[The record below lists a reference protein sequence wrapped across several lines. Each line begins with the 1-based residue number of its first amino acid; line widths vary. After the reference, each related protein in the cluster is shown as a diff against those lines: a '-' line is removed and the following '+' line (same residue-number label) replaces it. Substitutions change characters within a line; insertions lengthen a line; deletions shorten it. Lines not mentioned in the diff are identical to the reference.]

1 MRANKDDII
10 NGDATIAVS
19 TSRRR
24 ALMNADD
31 AVPTTYVQE
40 SSGLSIPSGMSGTV
54 AVNLSRFDLN
64 LLLVLDA
71 VLTEGGVA
79 KAARRLH
86 VTPSA
91 VSNALAR
98 LRLMLG
104 DQLLTRK
111 GRGIVP
117 TPRALELGPILA
129 KGLRD
134 LHDAV
139 RAGGFSPATTT
150 RRFTIALS
158 DVGQA
163 ALLPRIVALFLKEM
177 PRARLRAVGIDSLV
191 LLGGLAGPEVDVV
204 IGPEPA
210 DGDIHAERLFEQNAV
225 LICREGHPAL
235 SKGSD
240 PGSTAGLRHVAI
252 DMAPGQ
258 VLRDLAGAAY
268 ARAGV
273 VRDVVMTVPTFSAA
287 AAVVSATDLVATVP
301 ASLFGVVG
309 PLLRLRTLSAPI
321 PPLPIVTN
329 LCWHERTHADP
340 AAAAFRELVQRAS
353 AMSPPSA
360 RAGGA
365 PGRAGQAR
373 TRRGRRRAGGQQ

>member
-10 NGDATIAVS
+10 NGDVTIAVS

-24 ALMNADD
+24 AHMNADD
-31 AVPTTYVQE
+31 AVPTTYVQQ
-40 SSGLSIPSGMSGTV
+40 SSGLPVPSGVSGAV

-91 VSNALAR
+91 ISNALAR
-98 LRLMLG
+98 LRILLG

-204 IGPEPA
+204 IGPEAA

-240 PGSTAGLRHVAI
+240 PRSTGSLRHVAI

-309 PLLRLRTLSAPI
+309 PLLRLRTLPAPI

-329 LCWHERTHADP
+329 LCWHERTNADP
-340 AAAAFRELVQRAS
+340 AAAAFRDLVQRAS
-353 AMSPPSA
+353 AMSPPST

-365 PGRAGQAR
+365 PGRTGKAR
-373 TRRGRRRAGGQQ
+373 TRRGRRRAAGQ

>member
-1 MRANKDDII
+1 
-10 NGDATIAVS
+10 
-19 TSRRR
+19 
-24 ALMNADD
+24 
-31 AVPTTYVQE
+31 
-40 SSGLSIPSGMSGTV
+40 MS
-54 AVNLSRFDLN
+54 LSRFDLN

-98 LRLMLG
+98 LRILLG

-163 ALLPRIVALFLKEM
+163 VLLPRIVSLFFKEM
-177 PRARLRAVGIDSLV
+177 PQARLRAVGIDSLV

-204 IGPEPA
+204 IGPDPG

-240 PGSTAGLRHVAI
+240 SRSKGVVRHVAM

-258 VLRDLAGAAY
+258 GLRDLAGAAY

-273 VRDVVMTVPTFSAA
+273 ARDVAMTVPTFSAA
-287 AAVVSATDLVATVP
+287 AAIVAATDLVATVP
-301 ASLFGVVG
+301 ASLFDVVG
-309 PLLRLRTLSAPI
+309 PLLRLRALPALI
-321 PPLPIVTN
+321 PPLPIITN

-340 AAAAFRELVQRAS
+340 AAAAFRDVVRRA
-353 AMSPPSA
+353 
-360 RAGGA
+360 AGGA
-365 PGRAGQAR
+365 PERATRA
-373 TRRGRRRAGGQQ
+373 RRGRKGRRAPAQYGER

>member
-1 MRANKDDII
+1 
-10 NGDATIAVS
+10 VS
-19 TSRRR
+19 
-24 ALMNADD
+24 
-31 AVPTTYVQE
+31 
-40 SSGLSIPSGMSGTV
+40 
-54 AVNLSRFDLN
+54 LSRFDLN

-86 VTPSA
+86 VTSSA

-104 DQLLTRK
+104 DPLLTRK

-139 RAGGFSPATTT
+139 RAGGFSPATTE

-163 ALLPRIVALFLKEM
+163 VLLPRIVALFFKEM
-177 PRARLRAVGIDSLV
+177 PRARLRAVGIDSLI

-204 IGPEPA
+204 IGPEEA
-210 DGDIHAERLFEQNAV
+210 SGAIHAERLFEQNAV
-225 LICREGHPAL
+225 LICREGHPAV
-235 SKGSD
+235 SKVPD
-240 PGSTAGLRHVAI
+240 PRSTSALRHVGI

-258 VLRDLAGAAY
+258 GLRDLAGAAY

-273 VRDVVMTVPTFSAA
+273 LRDVVMTVPTFSAA
-287 AAVVSATDLVATVP
+287 AAVVSASDLVATVP
-301 ASLFGVVG
+301 ASLFDVVG
-309 PLLRLRTLSAPI
+309 PLLRLRTLRAPI

-329 LCWHERTHADP
+329 ICWHERTHADP
-340 AAAAFRELVQRAS
+340 AAAAFRDLVQRAA
-353 AMSPPSA
+353 AMALPSA
-360 RAGGA
+360 RAEV
-365 PGRAGQAR
+365 PLGRGTKAR
-373 TRRGRRRAGGQQ
+373 TRRGKRRPRGQ

>member
-1 MRANKDDII
+1 
-10 NGDATIAVS
+10 
-19 TSRRR
+19 
-24 ALMNADD
+24 
-31 AVPTTYVQE
+31 
-40 SSGLSIPSGMSGTV
+40 MS
-54 AVNLSRFDLN
+54 LSRFDLN

-71 VLTEGGVA
+71 VLTEGSVT
-79 KAARRLH
+79 KAASRLH
-86 VTPSA
+86 VTSSA

-98 LRLMLG
+98 LRVLLG

-139 RAGGFSPATTT
+139 RAGGFSPAMTT

-163 ALLPRIVALFLKEM
+163 VLLPRIVSLFFKEM

-204 IGPEPA
+204 IGPEGA

-235 SKGSD
+235 RKTPDPESKG
-240 PGSTAGLRHVAI
+240 ALRHVAI

-258 VLRDLAGAAY
+258 TLRDLAGAAY

-273 VRDVVMTVPTFSAA
+273 ARDVAMTVPTFSAA
-287 AAVVSATDLVATVP
+287 ASIVSATDLVATVP
-301 ASLFGVVG
+301 ASLFDVVG
-309 PLLRLRTLSAPI
+309 PLLRLRALPAPI

-329 LCWHERTHADP
+329 LSWHERTDADP
-340 AAAAFRELVQRAS
+340 AAAAFRDIVRRAS
-353 AMSPPSA
+353 AAPERTGNV
-360 RAGGA
+360 RA
-365 PGRAGQAR
+365 
-373 TRRGRRRAGGQQ
+373 RRGRGRASGQ

>member
-1 MRANKDDII
+1 
-10 NGDATIAVS
+10 
-19 TSRRR
+19 
-24 ALMNADD
+24 
-31 AVPTTYVQE
+31 
-40 SSGLSIPSGMSGTV
+40 MS
-54 AVNLSRFDLN
+54 LSRFDLN

-71 VLTEGGVA
+71 VLTEGSVA
-79 KAARRLH
+79 KAANRLH

-98 LRLMLG
+98 LRILLG

-158 DVGQA
+158 DAGQA
-163 ALLPRIVALFLKEM
+163 VLLPRTVALLFEEM

-191 LLGGLAGPEVDVV
+191 PLGGLAGQEVDVV

-210 DGDIHAERLFEQNAV
+210 DGDIHAEPLFEQNAV
-225 LICREGHPAL
+225 LICRDGHPAL
-235 SKGSD
+235 RKGS
-240 PGSTAGLRHVAI
+240 GRLVGVLRHVAI
-252 DMAPGQ
+252 DMASGQ
-258 VLRDLAGAAY
+258 SLRDLAGAAY
-268 ARAGV
+268 AQAGLA
-273 VRDVVMTVPTFSAA
+273 RDVAMTVPTFSAA
-287 AAVVSATDLVATVP
+287 AAVVAATDLVATVP
-301 ASLFGVVG
+301 ESLFDVMA
-309 PLLRLRTLSAPI
+309 PLLRLRALPAPI
-321 PPLPIVTN
+321 PPLAIATN

-340 AAAAFRELVQRAS
+340 AAAAFRDVVRRAV
-353 AMSPPSA
+353 
-360 RAGGA
+360 GGLA
-365 PGRAGQAR
+365 DRTGKVR
-373 TRRGRRRAGGQQ
+373 TRRARKRSLGQYGER

>member
-1 MRANKDDII
+1 M
-10 NGDATIAVS
+10 S
-19 TSRRR
+19 SSR
-24 ALMNADD
+24 L
-31 AVPTTYVQE
+31 
-40 SSGLSIPSGMSGTV
+40 
-54 AVNLSRFDLN
+54 DLN

-79 KAARRLH
+79 KAANRLH

-98 LRLMLG
+98 LRILLG

-139 RAGGFSPATTT
+139 RAGGFSQATST

-158 DVGQA
+158 DAGQA
-163 ALLPRIVALFLKEM
+163 VLLPRIVALLFKEM
-177 PRARLRAVGIDSLV
+177 PRARLRAVGIDSLA

-204 IGPEPA
+204 IGPEEA
-210 DGDIHAERLFEQNAV
+210 DGDMHAERLFEQNAV
-225 LICREGHPAL
+225 LICRQGHPAL
-235 SKGSD
+235 RKGSH
-240 PGSTAGLRHVAI
+240 SRLVSVIRHVAI
-252 DMAPGQ
+252 DMVPGQ
-258 VLRDLAGAAY
+258 TLRDLAGAAY

-273 VRDVVMTVPTFSAA
+273 ARDVAMTVPTFSAA
-287 AAVVSATDLVATVP
+287 AAVVAATDLVATVP
-301 ASLFGVVG
+301 ASLFDVVG
-309 PLLRLRTLSAPI
+309 PVLRLRALPAPI
-321 PPLPIVTN
+321 PPLPIATN

-340 AAAAFRELVQRAS
+340 AAAAFRDVVRRAS
-353 AMSPPSA
+353 VGTSSVT
-360 RAGGA
+360 RGGA

-373 TRRGRRRAGGQQ
+373 PRRRRTRAPGQ

>member
-1 MRANKDDII
+1 MGGA
-10 NGDATIAVS
+10 
-19 TSRRR
+19 
-24 ALMNADD
+24 
-31 AVPTTYVQE
+31 
-40 SSGLSIPSGMSGTV
+40 V

-98 LRLMLG
+98 LRVMLG

-204 IGPEPA
+204 IGPEAA

-240 PGSTAGLRHVAI
+240 PRSTGSLRHVAI

-301 ASLFGVVG
+301 ASLFAVVG
-309 PLLRLRTLSAPI
+309 PLLRLRTLPAPI

-340 AAAAFRELVQRAS
+340 AAAAFRDLVQRAS
-353 AMSPPSA
+353 AMGPSST
-360 RAGGA
+360 RAGGV
-365 PGRAGQAR
+365 PGRTGKAH
-373 TRRGRRRAGGQQ
+373 TRRGRRRAAGQ

>member
-1 MRANKDDII
+1 MVV
-10 NGDATIAVS
+10 GAVS
-19 TSRRR
+19 
-24 ALMNADD
+24 
-31 AVPTTYVQE
+31 
-40 SSGLSIPSGMSGTV
+40 
-54 AVNLSRFDLN
+54 LSRFDLN

-71 VLTEGGVA
+71 VLTEGSVS

-98 LRLMLG
+98 LRILLG
-104 DQLLTRK
+104 DPLLTRK

-117 TPRALELGPILA
+117 TPRAVELGPLLA

-139 RAGGFSPATTT
+139 RTGGFSPSVTT

-163 ALLPRIVALFLKEM
+163 VLLPRVVALFLKEM

-191 LLGGLAGPEVDVV
+191 LLGGLAGQEVDVV
-204 IGPEPA
+204 IGPEGA
-210 DGDIHAERLFEQNAV
+210 EGDIHAERLFEQNAV

-235 SKGSD
+235 GKSFDAKLL
-240 PGSTAGLRHVAI
+240 STLRHVAI

-258 VLRDLAGAAY
+258 SLRDLAGAAY
-268 ARAGV
+268 ARAGIT
-273 VRDVVMTVPTFSAA
+273 RDVAMTVPTFSAA
-287 AAVVSATDLVATVP
+287 AAIAAASDLVATVP
-301 ASLFGVVG
+301 ASLFDVVG
-309 PLLRLRTLSAPI
+309 PLLRLCALPAPI
-321 PPLPIVTN
+321 PEVRIVTN

-340 AAAAFRELVQRAS
+340 AAAAFRDVLRRAAATAAAGS
-353 AMSPPSA
+353 GGDPVRTGKA
-360 RAGGA
+360 R
-365 PGRAGQAR
+365 R
-373 TRRGRRRAGGQQ
+373 RRGRTRARNQYGER

>member
-1 MRANKDDII
+1 
-10 NGDATIAVS
+10 
-19 TSRRR
+19 
-24 ALMNADD
+24 
-31 AVPTTYVQE
+31 
-40 SSGLSIPSGMSGTV
+40 MS
-54 AVNLSRFDLN
+54 LSRFDLN

-98 LRLMLG
+98 LRILLG
-104 DQLLTRK
+104 DPLLTRK

-139 RAGGFSPATTT
+139 RAGGFSAATST

-158 DVGQA
+158 DAGQA
-163 ALLPRIVALFLKEM
+163 VLLPRIVSLLFKEM
-177 PRARLRAVGIDSLV
+177 PLARVRAVGIDSLA

-204 IGPEPA
+204 IGPEGA

-225 LICREGHPAL
+225 LICRERHPAL
-235 SKGSD
+235 GKGSD
-240 PGSTAGLRHVAI
+240 SRLMSAIRHVAI
-252 DMAPGQ
+252 DMFPGQ
-258 VLRDLAGAAY
+258 TLRDLAGAAY

-273 VRDVVMTVPTFSAA
+273 ARDVAVTVPTFSAA
-287 AAVVSATDLVATVP
+287 AAVVAATDLVATVP
-301 ASLFGVVG
+301 ASLFDSVG
-309 PLLRLRTLSAPI
+309 PILRLRALPAPI
-321 PPLPIVTN
+321 PPLPIATN

-340 AAAAFRELVQRAS
+340 AAAAFRDVVRRAS
-353 AMSPPSA
+353 AMISPSA
-360 RAGGA
+360 RSARA
-365 PGRAGQAR
+365 PERAAKAR
-373 TRRGRRRAGGQQ
+373 PRRGRRRASGQ